1 MAKFSSQEVEAL
13 QKGGNQRARDI
24 FLKDWD
30 MQRMRLPDNSNV
42 DRIREFIK
50 NVYVDKKYAG
60 GRTSDK
66 PPRDMQSSK
75 TYEEDHRRASSY
87 HSYSQS
93 PPYEY
98 QYEDRRYG
106 KQTGMLS
113 RKPGSDRG
121 LEGKISSFVYSPGR
135 ARDQMYE
142 DRFANESSSRMSDY
156 SVSSTVDPFRSPN
169 SQREIGYNSPPLHS
183 VREILVDDVK
193 HQASNT
199 HADGKSRRDTDGFAH
214 RQRTASSGSFG
225 SLDSNSA
232 SLQSFNSGSQDLF
245 GPPFIQPSAT
255 SSIQSVDLFA
265 DFNNQPSSAT
275 IIEQKSSAA
284 PPVIQPSATSSI
296 QSVDLFADVTNQP
309 SPATIIEQKSSAP
322 PPSENQGWA
331 TFDMPHH
338 AAPTSDLNSVILAS
352 GVAIPKGS
360 IDGFHAMDNSVQDS
374 SLQNST
380 AHVPLTSMSGD
391 WTLDK
396 HVVQASTSPDSSILQ
411 NSTVQLPSVSNDWS
425 LDKNVV
431 QASTAPVN
439 SQSWNAFD
447 DFIASFPQLSFD
459 SAPQK
464 IEPQVQVHNP
474 PIVAPHSGSD
484 FGKDGMQRS
493 IADVKAPV
501 SNLLFDNNA
510 MGSSFLPP
518 VVPSAG
524 GTQSY
529 NLERKSTNPFDFSDD
544 AALEPSNVQFLD
556 MSSLQS
562 TLPDPQFPSTFL
574 GGVSHSW
581 FPQNPAAPYVPTVP
595 QGSLSFM
602 AATAPVTQLPNVSS
616 QGPVAPLGGNPF
628 A

>member
-1 MAKFSSQEVEAL
+1 MSSRKEEEKNEKIIRGLMKLPPNRSMVVDNIQMLVKAFGERNCFAMHCVNLLGMHDMMELRRRMWDDKVCASKKPTSVADLRTSREFTHRVKSVSMAKFSSQEVEAL

-30 MQRMRLPDNSNV
+30 MQRMRLPDSSNV

-75 TYEEDHRRASSY
+75 THEEDHRRASSY

-156 SVSSTVDPFRSPN
+156 SVSSTGDPFRSPN

-193 HQASNT
+193 HQASNI
-199 HADGKSRRDTDGFAH
+199 HADGKSRRDTEGFAH
-214 RQRTASSGSFG
+214 QQRTASSGSLG

-232 SLQSFNSGSQDLF
+232 SLQSFN
-245 GPPFIQPSAT
+245 
-255 SSIQSVDLFA
+255 
-265 DFNNQPSSAT
+265 
-275 IIEQKSSAA
+275 
-284 PPVIQPSATSSI
+284 
-296 QSVDLFADVTNQP
+296 
-309 SPATIIEQKSSAP
+309 
-322 PPSENQGWA
+322 SENQGWA

-338 AAPTSDLNSVILAS
+338 AAPTSELNSVILAS
-352 GVAIPKGS
+352 SVAIPKGS
-360 IDGFHAMDNSVQDS
+360 IDGFHAIDNSVQGS

-380 AHVPLTSMSGD
+380 AHVPLTSMSDD
-391 WTLDK
+391 WNLDK
-396 HVVQASTSPDSSILQ
+396 HVVQASTAPDSSTLQ
-411 NSTVQLPSVSNDWS
+411 NSTAQLPSVSNDWN
-425 LDKNVV
+425 LDKHVV

-447 DFIASFPQLSFD
+447 DFIASFPQSSFD

-464 IEPQVQVHNP
+464 IEPRVQVHNP
-474 PIVAPHSGSD
+474 PTVAPHSGLD

-529 NLERKSTNPFDFSDD
+529 NLERKKSTNPFDFSDD
-544 AALEPSNVQFLD
+544 AALEPSNVFLD

-574 GGVSHSW
+574 GGVSQPW

-602 AATAPVTQLPNVSS
+602 AATAPVTQLP
-616 QGPVAPLGGNPF
+616 
-628 A
+628 